1 MKLHMSACEIY
12 MNDCFD
18 LLNNKAKIPIA
29 GFGMSKKANSAGLG
43 RVQTNYD
50 ADGKWIPPT
59 KTVITKKE

>member
-18 LLNNKAKIPIA
+18 LLNNKVKIPIA

-43 RVQTNYD
+43 RV
-50 ADGKWIPPT
+50 
-59 KTVITKKE
+59 